1 MALNYNNQFNY
12 TGKGFADSKMN
23 PFATKDD
30 LLKLSSADLLASYVP
45 GMSVWVLE
53 DGATLDIAF
62 DANTITE
69 QNAGINSTD
78 ELKI

>member
-12 TGKGFADSKMN
+12 TGKGFVDSKMN

-53 DGATLDIAF
+53 DGQDTLSQYVL
-62 DANTITE
+62 NNEYQLETY
-69 QNAGINSTD
+69 
-78 ELKI
+78 